1 MLCNRGSGKGSLRG
15 LVNSSTKDVSLATDW
30 WVRVRG
36 GGEGL
41 SCPPLIG
48 SLSFFLFKFRF
59 LSSGGG
65 FTQNGSAILK
75 WSRLGFTFHIC
86 FWRIIELQHYVRSWY
101 TRQWFAISMHF
112 KLITVIIPFLNL
124 PVLHLYPAPS
134 QYRASISP
142 GSLWTNQQRC
152 PFLWNKASVGE
163 AWWAESKLGFNP
175 LEALWVICMTVH
187 SCHSL
192 WNDYPTCFFLFMY
205 VFIWL
210 WVLVVVWRSFD
221 LCYGL
226 WGL

>member
-1 MLCNRGSGKGSLRG
+1 MKARIIFMLCNRGSGKGSLRG

-86 FWRIIELQHYVRSWY
+86 F
-101 TRQWFAISMHF
+101 
-112 KLITVIIPFLNL
+112 
-124 PVLHLYPAPS
+124 
-134 QYRASISP
+134 
-142 GSLWTNQQRC
+142 
-152 PFLWNKASVGE
+152 
-163 AWWAESKLGFNP
+163 
-175 LEALWVICMTVH
+175 
-187 SCHSL
+187 
-192 WNDYPTCFFLFMY
+192 
-205 VFIWL
+205 
-210 WVLVVVWRSFD
+210 
-221 LCYGL
+221 
-226 WGL
+226 